1 MTIDVII
8 PVYKPDKTLLTLLDL
23 LGEQSKPI
31 QKIILMNTEKSLM
44 EAFIP
49 EQELLKRYDNV
60 SVFHVSKAEFDHGKT
75 RHEGIQKSDADIV
88 LCMTQDA
95 IPADKYL
102 VENLINALQEDE
114 VIAAYARQL
123 PREDC
128 SPMESYMRSF
138 NYPDK
143 SFVKSLKDLE
153 RLKIKTYFC
162 SNVCCAYKRELYEKM
177 GGFIRRTIFNEDMI
191 FAGNAIKAGYK
202 VAYVAE
208 AKVVHSHNYSCMQQ
222 LHRNFDLGVSQADH
236 PEIFADAPSEGEGVK
251 SVMQTAKYLTS
262 QGKWY
267 LVPYLVMQSGFK
279 YLGYLLGKNYKIL
292 PRKVVLGLSM
302 NKEYW
307 K

>member
-44 EAFIP
+44 EAFVP

-102 VENLINALQEDE
+102 VENLMKALQEDE

-123 PREDC
+123 PGEDC

-143 SFVKSLKDLE
+143 SFVKSLEDLE

-208 AKVVHSHNYSCMQQ
+208 AKVVHSHNYSCIEQ

-236 PEIFADAPSEGEGVK
+236 PEIFSDAPSEGEGVK

-292 PRKVVLGLSM
+292 PKKVVLGLSM

>member
-102 VENLINALQEDE
+102 VENLIKALQEDE

-208 AKVVHSHNYSCMQQ
+208 AKVVHSHNYSCIEQ

>member
-102 VENLINALQEDE
+102 VESLIKALQEDE

-208 AKVVHSHNYSCMQQ
+208 AKVVHSHNYSCIEQ